1 MKNKMKCFAFVSALL
16 FSAAVISNS
25 SISNQENNQQSH
37 KKPQNLPEFTHHQ
50 TDSWINS
57 KPLTV
62 EALLNEDKVIL
73 IDMWTFDCW
82 NCYRSFPWLNALEK
96 KYQHQ
101 GLQIIGVHTPEFDHE
116 KIRSNIEKKVKEFKL
131 HHPVM
136 IDNDFSYWRA
146 LNNRYWPSYYLV
158 NQQGK
163 IVYSHVGE
171 THQGDPK
178 AKNLERKLQT
188 LLGEVGKPLI

>member
-1 MKNKMKCFAFVSALL
+1 MKWLIFLLALL
-16 FSAAVISNS
+16 FSASVISNNS
-25 SISNQENNQQSH
+25 VSQQKGQKH
-37 KKPQNLPEFTHHQ
+37 PENLPEFTHHQ
-50 TDSWINS
+50 AKSWINS
-57 KPLTV
+57 EPLSV
-62 EALLNEDKVIL
+62 KKLLSQNKIIL

-96 KYQHQ
+96 KYQKQ

-136 IDNDFSYWRA
+136 IDNDFSYWRS

-158 NQQGK
+158 NPQGQ
-163 IVYSHVGE
+163 IVYNHVGE
-171 THQGDPK
+171 THEGDRK
-178 AKNLERKLQT
+178 AINLERKIQE
-188 LLGEVGKPLI
+188 LLSIQ